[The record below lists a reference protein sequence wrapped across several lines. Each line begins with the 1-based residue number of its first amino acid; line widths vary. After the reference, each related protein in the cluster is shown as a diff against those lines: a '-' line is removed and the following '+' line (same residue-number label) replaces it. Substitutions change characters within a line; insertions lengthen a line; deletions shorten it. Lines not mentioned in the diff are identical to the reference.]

1 MVARHQRT
9 KPVRERWWQFSAR
22 LAIILAVMTS
32 IRVKY
37 RWRVWGDVS
46 HRGGGRILVTNHQ
59 HDLESVVLPG
69 LVTLRDPWHEH
80 VVAIA
85 SERLFE
91 TGFLVPRVPPWLIP
105 LVRQLSLGRILYLV
119 GALPL
124 ENEPRS
130 RTLHSWAHEV
140 QAVHGNMPLVQV
152 FSPEALTALH
162 LSDLCPDNPYPLSAM
177 WGAELAQ
184 LGETR
189 MSLLA
194 LNEPYRTEV
203 RTSARPRIERQFSA
217 IEDALRNGA
226 TLYLTPEGRVSPDG
240 RLGRFRLALD
250 RLMPEAEGGVYLAGV
265 SYEPFLFKK
274 LTLCCH
280 IVRAEKNMS
289 GLPQELLAIRPVTVS
304 QLLAEWMADRQDAG
318 AFNPEDVERA
328 LLQRLSSLPSRAFL
342 VPELT
347 HFTRS
352 VVERALKTMTRLG
365 YLEPTAGGYRRTAQ
379 RHDERLHEPPDVFS
393 HQVVSL
399 KETLEALSI
408 PREAA
413 N

>member
-1 MVARHQRT
+1 M
-9 KPVRERWWQFSAR
+9 RERWWQFSTR

-37 RWRVWGDVS
+37 RWRVWGDVPPPQ
-46 HRGGGRILVTNHQ
+46 GGRILVTNHQ
-59 HDLESVVLPG
+59 HDLESIVLPG
-69 LVTLRDPWHEH
+69 LLTLRDPWHER

-105 LVRQLSLGRILYLV
+105 AVRGLSLGPILFLV

-140 QAVHGNMPLVQV
+140 MAVHGDLPLTQV
-152 FSPEALTALH
+152 FSADALAALH
-162 LSDLCPDNPYPLSAM
+162 LSHLAQESSYPLSAV
-177 WGAELAQ
+177 WRADLAQ
-184 LGETR
+184 PAEAR

-194 LNEPYRTEV
+194 LNEPYRSEV
-203 RTSARPRIERQFSA
+203 RASARPRIERQFA
-217 IEDALRNGA
+217 AVEEALRNGD

-250 RLMPEAEGGVYLAGV
+250 RLMPEAAGGVYLAGV

-280 IVRAEKNMS
+280 IVRAEKS
-289 GLPQELLAIRPVTVS
+289 VDGLPQELLAIRPVTVS
-304 QLLAEWMADRQDAG
+304 QLLAEWLEDRQDAG
-318 AFNPEDVERA
+318 DFSPEDVERG
-328 LLQRLSSLPSRAFL
+328 LSQRLASLPSRAFL
-342 VPELT
+342 VPELS
-347 HFTRS
+347 HFAAS
-352 VVERALKTMTRLG
+352 VVERALKAMTRLG
-365 YLEPTAGGYRRTAQ
+365 YLEPTGADYRRTAK
-379 RHDERLHEPPDVFS
+379 RHDERLHEPRDVFS

-399 KETLEALSI
+399 KETLDALSI